1 MPGTECAYT
10 EAQDF
15 NIYSLGGI
23 DGVGAFNGLAT
34 NVNIVGTDYPTAG
47 LNGTAVNVR
56 FLNNT

>member
-23 DGVGAFNGLAT
+23 DGSGAYNGLAT
-34 NVNIVGTDYPTAG
+34 DVTLVGSDYPTAG
-47 LNGTAVNVR
+47 LNGTAVNVS
-56 FLNNT
+56 FKSCK